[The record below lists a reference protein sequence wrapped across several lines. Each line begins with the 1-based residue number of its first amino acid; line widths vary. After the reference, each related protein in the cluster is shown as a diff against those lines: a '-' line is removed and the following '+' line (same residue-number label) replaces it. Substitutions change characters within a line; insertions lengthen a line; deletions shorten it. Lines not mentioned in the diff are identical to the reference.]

1 MSYKVLT
8 DQILYIIFS
17 WIKWYQCENYL
28 NNIEKIKDLEKLV
41 FELKYL
47 YKNKLEE
54 NYYTEIEKEYIEYEN
69 FVNDSNDDFDKER
82 LEIFKRFFYNDKVDK
97 N

>member
-82 LEIFKRFFYNDKVDK
+82 LEIFKRFFYNDKIDK

>member
-1 MSYKVLT
+1 M
-8 DQILYIIFS
+8 
-17 WIKWYQCENYL
+17 
-28 NNIEKIKDLEKLV
+28 
-41 FELKYL
+41 

-82 LEIFKRFFYNDKVDK
+82 LEIFKRFFYNDKIDK

>member
-1 MSYKVLT
+1 MLT
-8 DQILYIIFS
+8 DQRLYIIFS

-47 YKNKLEE
+47 YKTKLEE

-82 LEIFKRFFYNDKVDK
+82 LEIFKRFFYNDKIDK

>member
-1 MSYKVLT
+1 MLT

-82 LEIFKRFFYNDKVDK
+82 LEIFKRFFYNDKIDK

>member
-1 MSYKVLT
+1 MT

-82 LEIFKRFFYNDKVDK
+82 LEIFKRFFYNDKIDK